1 MGGLLQLVAYG
12 AQDCFLG
19 YGGGRGYSYHID
31 YFYPK
36 PQLGN
41 RLYMNFDINLDKN
54 TDNKCVLTEMLNELV
69 KIEKIAFDIKPI
81 LNKIQIKKERE
92 REREKSKS
100 INGEDKGI
108 SAHNKLVTIRQRE
121 KKEKKIFANNH
132 MRNQMKVQMRR
143 R

>member
-1 MGGLLQLVAYG
+1 MQLVAYG

-19 YGGGRGYSYHID
+19 YGGGRVYSYHID
-31 YFYPK
+31 YSYPK

-81 LNKIQIKKERE
+81 LNKIQLKKERE
-92 REREKSKS
+92 ISKS
-100 INGEDKGI
+100 LNGEDKGVI
-108 SAHNKLVTIRQRE
+108 AHSKLVTIRQRE

>member
-1 MGGLLQLVAYG
+1 MQLVAYG

-31 YFYPK
+31 YSYPK

-69 KIEKIAFDIKPI
+69 KIEKISFDIKPI
-81 LNKIQIKKERE
+81 LNKIQLKK
-92 REREKSKS
+92 EREKSKS
-100 INGEDKGI
+100 INSQDKEV

-132 MRNQMKVQMRR
+132 MRNQMKLQMRR

>member
-1 MGGLLQLVAYG
+1 MGGLMQLVAYG
-12 AQDCFLG
+12 AQDLYLC
-19 YGGGRGYSYHID
+19 GGGRGYSYHID
-31 YFYPK
+31 YSYPK

-54 TDNKCVLTEMLNELV
+54 TEDKCVLTEMLNELV

-81 LNKIQIKKERE
+81 LNKIQLKKERD
-92 REREKSKS
+92 KSKS
-100 INGEDKGI
+100 INHEDKGV

>member
-1 MGGLLQLVAYG
+1 MGGLMQLVAYG

-19 YGGGRGYSYHID
+19 RDYSYHID
-31 YFYPK
+31 YSYPK
-36 PQLGN
+36 PELGN

-54 TDNKCVLTEMLNELV
+54 TEDKCVLTEMLNKLV

-81 LNKIQIKKERE
+81 LNKIQLKK
-92 REREKSKS
+92 EREKSKS
-100 INGEDKGI
+100 INGEDKGV

>member
-1 MGGLLQLVAYG
+1 MQLVAYG

-19 YGGGRGYSYHID
+19 RDYSYHID
-31 YFYPK
+31 YSYPK
-36 PQLGN
+36 PELGN

-54 TDNKCVLTEMLNELV
+54 TEDKCVLTEMLNKLV

-81 LNKIQIKKERE
+81 LNKIQLKK
-92 REREKSKS
+92 EREKSKS
-100 INGEDKGI
+100 INGEDKGV

>member
-1 MGGLLQLVAYG
+1 MQLVAYG

-19 YGGGRGYSYHID
+19 RDYSYHID
-31 YFYPK
+31 YSYPK
-36 PQLGN
+36 PELCN

-69 KIEKIAFDIKPI
+69 KIEKISFDIKPI
-81 LNKIQIKKERE
+81 LNKIQLKKERD
-92 REREKSKS
+92 KSKS
-100 INGEDKGI
+100 INSEDKGV

-121 KKEKKIFANNH
+121 KKEKKIFANNN

>member
-1 MGGLLQLVAYG
+1 MQLVAYG
-12 AQDCFLG
+12 AQDLYLC
-19 YGGGRGYSYHID
+19 GGGRGYSYHID
-31 YFYPK
+31 YSYPK

-54 TDNKCVLTEMLNELV
+54 TEDKCVLTEMLNELV

-81 LNKIQIKKERE
+81 LNKIQLKKERD
-92 REREKSKS
+92 KSKS
-100 INGEDKGI
+100 INGEDKGV

-121 KKEKKIFANNH
+121 KKEKKIFANNN

>member
-1 MGGLLQLVAYG
+1 MQLVAYG
-12 AQDCFLG
+12 AQDIYLCG
-19 YGGGRGYSYHID
+19 GGGRGYSYHID
-31 YFYPK
+31 YSYPK
-36 PQLGN
+36 PKIGN
-41 RLYMNFDINLDKN
+41 RLYMNFDINLDKD
-54 TDNKCVLTEMLNELV
+54 TDNKYVLTEMLNELV

-81 LNKIQIKKERE
+81 LNKIQLKK
-92 REREKSKS
+92 EREKSKS
-100 INGEDKGI
+100 INGEDKGV

>member
-1 MGGLLQLVAYG
+1 MGGLMQLVAYG
-12 AQDCFLG
+12 AQDCYL
-19 YGGGRGYSYHID
+19 GRGYSYHID

-36 PQLGN
+36 PELGN

-54 TDNKCVLTEMLNELV
+54 TEDKCVLTEMLNELV

-92 REREKSKS
+92 KSKS
-100 INGEDKGI
+100 INSEDKGV
-108 SAHNKLVTIRQRE
+108 SAHNKIVTIRQRE
-121 KKEKKIFANNH
+121 KKEKKIFANNN

>member
-1 MGGLLQLVAYG
+1 MQLVAYG
-12 AQDCFLG
+12 AQDIYL
-19 YGGGRGYSYHID
+19 GGGGGSRVYSYHID
-31 YFYPK
+31 YSYPK
-36 PQLGN
+36 PELGN

-54 TDNKCVLTEMLNELV
+54 TEDKCVLTEMLNELV
-69 KIEKIAFDIKPI
+69 KIEKISFDIKPI
-81 LNKIQIKKERE
+81 LNKIQLKK
-92 REREKSKS
+92 EREKSKS
-100 INGEDKGI
+100 INGEDKGV

>member
-1 MGGLLQLVAYG
+1 MGGLMQLVAYG
-12 AQDCFLG
+12 AQDCYL
-19 YGGGRGYSYHID
+19 GGGRGYSYHID
-31 YFYPK
+31 YSYPK
-36 PQLGN
+36 PELGN
-41 RLYMNFDINLDKN
+41 RLYMNFDINLDKD

-92 REREKSKS
+92 KSKS
-100 INGEDKGI
+100 INSEDKGI

>member
-1 MGGLLQLVAYG
+1 MQLVAYG

-19 YGGGRGYSYHID
+19 GGRGYSYYDD
-31 YFYPK
+31 YYYPK
-36 PQLGN
+36 PELGN

-81 LNKIQIKKERE
+81 LNKIQKQKERE
-92 REREKSKS
+92 ISKS
-100 INGEDKGI
+100 LNSEDKGV